1 MFQKNT
7 FLTISQA
14 AKKTDVPSHVLRFWE
29 KKFLFLKPKK
39 AQGGRRYYSSD
50 DMEVIFLIKKLLYEK
65 GFTIKGAINFMNLN
79 YNNDNKLEK
88 SDVFNN
94 ILIKDIDKAI
104 DLINDGLKLL
114 NKNYINE

>member
-39 AQGGRRYYSSD
+39 TQGGRRYYSSD
-50 DMEVIFLIKKLLYEK
+50 DMEVVFLIKKLLYEK

-79 YNNDNKLEK
+79 YKNDSKLEK
-88 SDVFNN
+88 LDAFNN

-114 NKNYINE
+114 NKNYINR

>member
-1 MFQKNT
+1 MFQKDT

-14 AKKTDVPSHVLRFWE
+14 AKKTDIPSHVLRFWE
-29 KKFLFLKPKK
+29 KKFLLLKPKK

-65 GFTIKGAINFMNLN
+65 GYTIKGAINFMNLN

-88 SDVFNN
+88 FDAFNN

-114 NKNYINE
+114 NKNYING